1 MRYLFLAALL
11 AIAPLTAFADD
22 GIHIDAAYARVA
34 APTAQT
40 GAVFMTIVNPT
51 TADDRLL
58 SVASDVAQ
66 KVELH
71 THAMTAEG
79 VMQMLEV
86 SGGLVIPAQSSHA
99 LDRGG
104 DHVML
109 IGLNRPLADG
119 DAFSLTLTFE
129 RAGKVVVI
137 VQVDND
143 APADADDST
152 HAAP

>member
-1 MRYLFLAALL
+1 MRHLLFAALL
-11 AIAPLTAFADD
+11 AIAPLTAFAHD
-22 GIHIDAAYARVA
+22 GVHITAAYARVA
-34 APTAQT
+34 SPAAQT
-40 GAVFMTIVNPT
+40 GAVFMTIENHAT
-51 TADDRLL
+51 TDDRLL
-58 SVASDVAQ
+58 SVASDVAR

-71 THAMTAEG
+71 THSMTAEG

-86 SGGLVIPAQSSHA
+86 PEGFAIPAESTHA

-109 IGLNRPLADG
+109 IGLNRRLADG

-137 VQVDND
+137 VQVASD
-143 APADADDST
+143 APADADHGT
-152 HAAP
+152 HATP